1 MTLYVL
7 SIIKK
12 SSLTE
17 MTEVF
22 NISSNK
28 LLHILSKTT
37 LDITENID
45 DSGVKELLKPLEELG
60 IVTDKYRIIIE
71 NMDDLQI
78 KNVYIYMYTRWKNT
92 KENYNNDIE
101 MIPEYNSSI
110 HRWEM
115 LQNNI
120 GDDPVRLIF
129 FINSIQLY
137 FLPSLN

>member
-1 MTLYVL
+1 
-7 SIIKK
+7 
-12 SSLTE
+12 

-22 NISSNK
+22 NIGSNK

-37 LDITENID
+37 LDIKDNIND
-45 DSGVKELLKPLEELG
+45 TCVKELLKPLEELG

-92 KENYNNDIE
+92 KDNYVNDIE
-101 MIPEYNSSI
+101 MIPVYNSSI
-110 HRWEM
+110 NRWEM
-115 LQNNI
+115 LKNNI
-120 GDDPVRLIF
+120 GDDPVKLIF

>member
-1 MTLYVL
+1 
-7 SIIKK
+7 
-12 SSLTE
+12 

-37 LDITENID
+37 LDITENIND
-45 DSGVKELLKPLEELG
+45 TCVQELLKPLEELG

-92 KENYNNDIE
+92 KDDFNIDIE
-101 MIPEYNSSI
+101 MIPEYNSSM
-110 HRWEM
+110 HRWVM
-115 LQNNI
+115 LKNNI
-120 GDDPVRLIF
+120 GDDPVKLIF

>member
-1 MTLYVL
+1 
-7 SIIKK
+7 
-12 SSLTE
+12 
-17 MTEVF
+17 MTEIF

-37 LDITENID
+37 LDIIENIND
-45 DSGVKELLKPLEELG
+45 TGVKELLKPLEELG
-60 IVTDKYRIIIE
+60 IVTDKYRVIIE
-71 NMDDLQI
+71 NMNDLQI

-92 KENYNNDIE
+92 KDIYNNEIE

-120 GDDPVRLIF
+120 GNDPVRLIF

>member
-1 MTLYVL
+1 
-7 SIIKK
+7 
-12 SSLTE
+12 
-17 MTEVF
+17 MTEIF

-37 LDITENID
+37 LDIEENMND
-45 DSGVKELLKPLEELG
+45 TGVKELLKPLEELG

-78 KNVYIYMYTRWKNT
+78 KNVYIYMYTRWKNI
-92 KENYNNDIE
+92 KDNYNNDIE
-101 MIPEYNSSI
+101 MIPVYNSSI
-110 HRWEM
+110 HRWVM
-115 LQNNI
+115 LKNNI
-120 GDDPVRLIF
+120 GDDPVKLIF

>member
-1 MTLYVL
+1 
-7 SIIKK
+7 
-12 SSLTE
+12 

-78 KNVYIYMYTRWKNT
+78 KNVYIYMYTRWKNI
-92 KENYNNDIE
+92 KDNYNNDIE
-101 MIPEYNSSI
+101 MIPVYNSSI
-110 HRWEM
+110 HRWVM
-115 LQNNI
+115 LKNNI
-120 GDDPVRLIF
+120 GDDPVKLIF